1 MYAIKKNNIK
11 ILSLLIEK
19 SKHPIS
25 FNNKFFLETNYISK
39 QDRRLIIIK
48 RKIIIYEQI
57 IRNGQI
63 IKRLITEISK
73 KQKSSI

>member
-1 MYAIKKNNIK
+1 MKDK
-11 ILSLLIEK
+11 EK
-19 SKHPIS
+19 EKDIDNLKPSH
-25 FNNKFFLETNYISK
+25 LDK
-39 QDRRLIIIK
+39 QDRRLIKIK

-73 KQKSSI
+73 